1 MKTIK
6 KKTKLSKNAPIEI
19 QELFEYVAS
28 KNFPEF
34 TSLPLLKYYAYE
46 YLLKLKELNKEN
58 YVSYLEKIKN
68 FDFYEVNNY
77 TDCDEI
83 TEGNK
88 GFFHTIDCFRDELA
102 IIVRKEFDEN
112 LGEYILR
119 RQVSPPLSAYK
130 KVGTH
135 QLNIKVSTR
144 DYGLTFE

>member
-1 MKTIK
+1 MKTI
-6 KKTKLSKNAPIEI
+6 KLSKNAPIEI
-19 QELFEYVAS
+19 QEIFEYVVS

-34 TSLPLLKYYAYE
+34 TSPPLLKYYAYE

-58 YVSYLEKIKN
+58 YLSYLGKIKN

-83 TEGNK
+83 TEENK
-88 GFFHTIDCFRDELA
+88 DFFHTIDCFRDELA

-112 LGEYILR
+112 LGEYILK

-135 QLNIKVSTR
+135 MLNIKTSKR